1 MGRRLFF
8 WERGNNPAKEQKKA
22 LVFKHLRRHKW
33 LIEHIDVVKKFVG
46 SDAPIEVKS
55 MLLTS
60 EVIPTSYLCRES
72 LPLSILN
79 ISELK
84 EKGRPYLDTCMPAD
98 ISRLVNS

>member
-55 MLLTS
+55 M
-60 EVIPTSYLCRES
+60 
-72 LPLSILN
+72 
-79 ISELK
+79 
-84 EKGRPYLDTCMPAD
+84 PAD